1 VNYIRS
7 HWRGDLPLATA
18 FWVNVFFVG
27 LLFRFIDLW
36 LEASPPIEHPVSFA
50 RFFVVYFA
58 VAILL
63 VYPWQIVGV
72 WRSSKRYSEQ
82 SNSGSWGGVVRVLVV
97 IGALGTAGNLSVSL
111 PVVSDLSKIGFM
123 PDEYSDYT
131 FSVTDDGS
139 LIHLQGGLG
148 FGVSEDFADFLAEY
162 DGITGVILDSRGGRI
177 YEGRQL
183 ADIIFKNGL
192 DTYSIAGCYSACGT
206 AYVAGNRRFLSN
218 GANLAFHQYRAPGD
232 AIGLYLNIG
241 TEQQKDLEIY
251 RRKGISE
258 DFLERIFLADQ
269 DDLWYP
275 TVDELVASGV
285 VHDLVNPSDLQT
297 IDYGDSES
305 GEMIDVIGE
314 LPGFTTI
321 RTYEPEIYAELV
333 AKLEQQM
340 RAGAS
345 MVEMQKSVGSYIEV
359 LAGQSLPIT
368 SDRALFAFANETMA
382 VLRKLE
388 AIDPILCIKNLFPQ
402 QYGSVNITNHLPH
415 DDMTPMME
423 ALGLVISDRYELQN
437 PGLDIAAAESV
448 FVEVMD
454 AMGDAAYY
462 LDQPLLENREDYSEA
477 CQAVVR
483 FYELIADYD
492 ENTAGNAL
500 RHAFSP

>member
-1 VNYIRS
+1 
-7 HWRGDLPLATA
+7 
-18 FWVNVFFVG
+18 
-27 LLFRFIDLW
+27 
-36 LEASPPIEHPVSFA
+36 
-50 RFFVVYFA
+50 
-58 VAILL
+58 
-63 VYPWQIVGV
+63 
-72 WRSSKRYSEQ
+72 
-82 SNSGSWGGVVRVLVV
+82 
-97 IGALGTAGNLSVSL
+97 
-111 PVVSDLSKIGFM
+111 
-123 PDEYSDYT
+123 
-131 FSVTDDGS
+131 
-139 LIHLQGGLG
+139 
-148 FGVSEDFADFLAEY
+148 
-162 DGITGVILDSRGGRI
+162 
-177 YEGRQL
+177 
-183 ADIIFKNGL
+183 
-192 DTYSIAGCYSACGT
+192 
-206 AYVAGNRRFLSN
+206 
-218 GANLAFHQYRAPGD
+218 
-232 AIGLYLNIG
+232 LYLSIG